1 MYVLTTLFLIYFMML
16 MHQDFLA
23 LMLLDA
29 MEKCMI
35 FLNVGYTVAVYFLLA
50 SRKTGLMLK

>member
-1 MYVLTTLFLIYFMML
+1 MML